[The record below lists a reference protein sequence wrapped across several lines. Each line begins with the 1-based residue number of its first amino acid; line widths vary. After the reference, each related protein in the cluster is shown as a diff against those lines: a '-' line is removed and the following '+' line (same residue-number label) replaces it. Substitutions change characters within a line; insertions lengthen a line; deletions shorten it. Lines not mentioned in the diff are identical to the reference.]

1 MLTLIHRESV
11 NGIVKTGGMVLNTAY
26 MNELKTFQTTK
37 ARFRF
42 FNRTEDRRGGDD
54 MYVVTETKA
63 ALKTEMD
70 KTYTA
75 ISIDLNV
82 YKDNNPDK
90 ATVATIF
97 NVKEIV
103 RAYPNT
109 RDDWTKC
116 WIEVNEKGWWIRKY
130 LVAHYYVDIPGLAET
145 GTTTTTSSTTSSTT
159 STSST
164 TTTTSTTTKTQ

>member
-1 MLTLIHRESV
+1 
-11 NGIVKTGGMVLNTAY
+11 VLNTAY
-26 MNELKTFQTTK
+26 MNELKVFESTK
-37 ARFRF
+37 SRFRF

-63 ALKTEMD
+63 ALKVEMD

-75 ISIDLNV
+75 ISIELDV
-82 YKDNNPDK
+82 YKDNDPTK

-103 RAYPNT
+103 RAYPYR

-130 LVAHYYVDIPGLAET
+130 LVAHYYANLPGLAET
-145 GTTTTTSSTTSSTT
+145 GTTTSTTSTTSSTSSTSSSTSSTTSTT

-164 TTTTSTTTKTQ
+164 STSSTSTTTLQ